1 MLTLMICFLVLAVL
15 FFVGIVL
22 TGAIVGALIW
32 MIKLPVAVIMFVI
45 GAVCCCTIILI
56 PVGLILFRTGGAILI

>member
-1 MLTLMICFLVLAVL
+1 MGGKMLKKFAVL